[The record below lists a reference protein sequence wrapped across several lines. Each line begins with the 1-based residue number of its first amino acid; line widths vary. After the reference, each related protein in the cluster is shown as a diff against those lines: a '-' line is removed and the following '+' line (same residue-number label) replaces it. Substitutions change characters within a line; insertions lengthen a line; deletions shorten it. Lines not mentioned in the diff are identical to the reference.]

1 MSDRQMQ
8 ILLIDDDPIFRLG
21 LRVFVEQFGDLQVVA
36 EADRLT
42 TALQILQN
50 GQPAVDLIVLNLD
63 LGQSDSNRTSG
74 LEICQQLKT
83 QYPNLP
89 ILLLSTLTDADSL
102 AAARQAGVEGYCPKA
117 TAVSELVNIIR
128 QVAAGERYWQETPTT
143 RTTSQ
148 ISSTP
153 RPLPPNST
161 FSLLRD
167 RLHQSSLRQ
176 IDAALAQVTAELQNT
191 PPSTLDR
198 AILAGRRRELLASR
212 WLVEWLL
219 APRVT
224 TPLMFESEQGR
235 NYAVGFTDNLTTK
248 TDNLTKPAPF
258 GDQGTPGA
266 EDLYASSMSGAELS
280 ASTWQSVL
288 FDNTFAK
295 IQYGVQNMTD
305 IPLEIDIFRSDR
317 KRELLC
323 LILRKLDDILG
334 ELRFSQVQS
343 EQLSQKRTA
352 ILQDLWRGTTT
363 DFFGKYYTLQ
373 IGYQELEVVNVLL
386 QDALIV
392 QGAIL
397 DKIPQVV
404 EWFDHLLFQTP
415 LTIDNALYSP
425 GSPEALARAEILMQN
440 LVIQIANAVVQP
452 LLNRFADVETIKQ
465 NFYDSKLISTREI
478 QRFRNNLSWRY
489 RLRTYIYEP
498 REIFES
504 RYVLLVLNGRGIKKI
519 SIYAPRSQE
528 LENLSGI
535 QQTVTLL
542 LETRD
547 AIAPRLRSVVAFV
560 GKGVVYVLTQV
571 IGRGIGL
578 VGRGVIQG
586 IGNSLQDNRF
596 GNGSNRQK

>member
-1 MSDRQMQ
+1 MQ

-167 RLHQSSLRQ
+167 RLHQSGVRQ

-191 PPSTLDR
+191 PPSSLDR
-198 AILAGRRRELLASR
+198 AVLAGRRRELLASR
-212 WLVEWLL
+212 WLVDWLL

-224 TPLMFESEQGR
+224 TPLPSSEGEQETR
-235 NYAVGFTDNLTTK
+235 ETRETREVGETRERY
-248 TDNLTKPAPF
+248 PV
-258 GDQGTPGA
+258 
-266 EDLYASSMSGAELS
+266 SHAELS

-288 FDNTFAK
+288 FDHTFAK

-305 IPLEIDIFRSDR
+305 ITLEIDIFRSDR

-343 EQLSQKRTA
+343 EQLPQKRTA

-373 IGYQELEVVNVLL
+373 VGYQELEVVNVLL

-440 LVIQIANAVVQP
+440 LVIQVANAVVQP

-465 NFYDSKLISTREI
+465 NFYDSRLISTREI
-478 QRFRNNLSWRY
+478 ERFRNNLSWRY
-489 RLRTYIYEP
+489 RLRTYVYEP

-504 RYVLLVLNGRGIKKI
+504 RYVLLVFNGRGIKKI

-596 GNGSNRQK
+596 GNGSDRQK

>member
-1 MSDRQMQ
+1 MTTDPDAISVSDRQMQ

-21 LRVFVEQFGDLQVVA
+21 LRVFVEQFDDLQVVA
-36 EADRLT
+36 EADRLN
-42 TALQILQN
+42 TALQILTS
-50 GQPAVDLIVLNLD
+50 GQPPVDLLVLNLD
-63 LGQSDSNRTSG
+63 LGQSDVDLPSG
-74 LEICQQLKT
+74 LEICQQIKT

-89 ILLLSTLTDADSL
+89 ILLLSSLRDANAL
-102 AAARQAGVEGYCPKA
+102 AAARQAGVEGYCPKG

-128 QVAAGERYWQETPTT
+128 QVGTGERYWQETPAT
-143 RTTSQ
+143 RATSQ
-148 ISSTP
+148 MPSTP
-153 RPLPPNST
+153 AALPSNSS

-167 RLHQSSLRQ
+167 RLHQSGLRQ

-191 PPSTLDR
+191 PPSTLDQ

-212 WLVEWLL
+212 WIVDWLL

-224 TPLMFESEQGR
+224 TPLPSSEGEQETRETRETRETGETGER
-235 NYAVGFTDNLTTK
+235 YPVSN
-248 TDNLTKPAPF
+248 
-258 GDQGTPGA
+258 
-266 EDLYASSMSGAELS
+266 SELS

-343 EQLSQKRTA
+343 EQLPQKRTA

-373 IGYQELEVVNVLL
+373 VGYQELEVVNVLL

-392 QGAIL
+392 QSAIL

-440 LVIQIANAVVQP
+440 LVIQVANAVVQP

-465 NFYDSKLISTREI
+465 NFYDSRLISTREI
-478 QRFRNNLSWRY
+478 ERFRNNLSWRY

-498 REIFES
+498 AEIFES
-504 RYVLLVLNGRGIKKI
+504 RYVLLVLNGRGIKKV
-519 SIYAPRSQE
+519 SIYAPRNQE
-528 LENLSGI
+528 LEKLSSV

>member
-1 MSDRQMQ
+1 MQ

-21 LRVFVEQFGDLQVVA
+21 LRVFVEQFGDLQDVA
-36 EADRLT
+36 EEDRLT

-89 ILLLSTLTDADSL
+89 ILLLSTLRDADSL

-167 RLHQSSLRQ
+167 RLHQSGVRQ
-176 IDAALAQVTAELQNT
+176 IDAALAQVTAELQNP
-191 PPSTLDR
+191 PPSSLDR
-198 AILAGRRRELLASR
+198 AVLAGRRRELLASR
-212 WLVEWLL
+212 WLVDWLL

-224 TPLMFESEQGR
+224 TPLPSSEGEQETR
-235 NYAVGFTDNLTTK
+235 ETRETREVGETRERY
-248 TDNLTKPAPF
+248 PV
-258 GDQGTPGA
+258 
-266 EDLYASSMSGAELS
+266 SHAELS

-288 FDNTFAK
+288 FDHTFAK

-305 IPLEIDIFRSDR
+305 ITLEIDIFRSDR

-343 EQLSQKRTA
+343 EQLPQKRTA

-373 IGYQELEVVNVLL
+373 VGYQELEVVNVLL

-440 LVIQIANAVVQP
+440 LVIQVANAVVQP

-465 NFYDSKLISTREI
+465 NFYDSRLISTREI
-478 QRFRNNLSWRY
+478 ERFRNNLSWRY
-489 RLRTYIYEP
+489 RLRTYVYEP

-504 RYVLLVLNGRGIKKI
+504 RYVLLVFNGRGIKKI

>member
-1 MSDRQMQ
+1 MQ
-8 ILLIDDDPIFRLG
+8 LLLIDDDPIFRLG

-36 EADRLT
+36 EAERQS
-42 TALQILQN
+42 TALQILQS
-50 GQPAVDLIVLNLD
+50 GQPPVDLIVLNLD
-63 LGQSDSNRTSG
+63 LGRLDSNRGSG
-74 LEICQQLKT
+74 LELCQQLKT

-89 ILLLSTLTDADSL
+89 ILLLSTFPDADSL
-102 AAARQAGVEGYCPKA
+102 AAARQAGVEGYCPKG

-128 QVAAGERYWQETPTT
+128 QVAAGQSCWQEVRIVRQTT
-143 RTTSQ
+143 E
-148 ISSTP
+148 ISSP
-153 RPLPPNST
+153 PLPPASP
-161 FSLLRD
+161 FSLLWE

-176 IDAALAQVTAELQNT
+176 IDAALAQVTTELQNAA
-191 PPSTLDR
+191 PSTLDR
-198 AILAGRRRELLASR
+198 AILAGRRRELRASR

-224 TPLMFESEQGR
+224 TPVMFEGEQVSRGAGEQVSR
-235 NYAVGFTDNLTTK
+235 
-248 TDNLTKPAPF
+248 
-258 GDQGTPGA
+258 GA
-266 EDLYASSMSGAELS
+266 EDLYASPLSGMSGSELS
-280 ASTWQSVL
+280 ASTWQSIL
-288 FDNTFAK
+288 FDNSFAK
-295 IQYGVQNMTD
+295 IQYGVQNLTD
-305 IPLEIDIFRSDR
+305 ITLEIDIFRSDK

-323 LILRKLDDILG
+323 LILRKLSEILD

-352 ILQDLWRGTTT
+352 ILQDLWRGATT

-392 QGAIL
+392 QSAIL
-397 DKIPQVV
+397 DKIPLVV

-415 LTIDNALYSP
+415 LTIDNTLYSP

-440 LVIQIANAVVQP
+440 LVIQVANAVVQP

-465 NFYDSKLISTREI
+465 NFYDSRLISTREI
-478 QRFRNNLSWRY
+478 ERFRNNLSWRY
-489 RLRTYIYEP
+489 RLRTYVYEP
-498 REIFES
+498 AEIFES
-504 RYVLLVLNGRGIKKI
+504 RYVLFILNGRGIRKI

-528 LENLSGI
+528 LKKLSVV

-547 AIAPRLRSVVAFV
+547 AIAPRLRAVVAFV
-560 GKGVVYVLTQV
+560 GKGAVYLLTQV

-596 GNGSNRQK
+596 SNNSNRQK

>member
-1 MSDRQMQ
+1 MAAMTKRA
-8 ILLIDDDPIFRLG
+8 IPVIPI
-21 LRVFVEQFGDLQVVA
+21 VD
-36 EADRLT
+36 T
-42 TALQILQN
+42 
-50 GQPAVDLIVLNLD
+50 VDLVILNLD

-89 ILLLSTLTDADSL
+89 ILLLSTLRDADSL

-176 IDAALAQVTAELQNT
+176 IDAALAQVTAELQNA
-191 PPSTLDR
+191 PPSSLDR
-198 AILAGRRRELLASR
+198 AVLAGRRRELLASR
-212 WLVEWLL
+212 WLVDWLL

-224 TPLMFESEQGR
+224 TPLPSSEGEQETR
-235 NYAVGFTDNLTTK
+235 ETRETREVGETRERY
-248 TDNLTKPAPF
+248 PVSHA
-258 GDQGTPGA
+258 G
-266 EDLYASSMSGAELS
+266 LS

-288 FDNTFAK
+288 FDHTFAK

-305 IPLEIDIFRSDR
+305 ITLEIDIFRSDR

-343 EQLSQKRTA
+343 EQLPQKRTA

-373 IGYQELEVVNVLL
+373 VGYQELEVVNVLL

-440 LVIQIANAVVQP
+440 LVIQVANAVVQP

-465 NFYDSKLISTREI
+465 NFYDSRLISTREI
-478 QRFRNNLSWRY
+478 ERFRNNLSWKY
-489 RLRTYIYEP
+489 RLRTYVYEP
-498 REIFES
+498 AEIFES
-504 RYVLLVLNGRGIKKI
+504 RYVLLVFNGRGIKKI

-586 IGNSLQDNRF
+586 IGNSLQDNGVKKSSDR
-596 GNGSNRQK
+596 SK

>member
-1 MSDRQMQ
+1 MTTDPDAISVSDRQMQ

-42 TALQILQN
+42 TVWQILTS
-50 GQPAVDLIVLNLD
+50 GQPPVDLVVLNLD
-63 LGQSDSNRTSG
+63 LGRSDSNLASG

-89 ILLLSTLTDADSL
+89 ILLLSTLRDKDSL
-102 AAARQAGVEGYCPKA
+102 AAARQAGVEGYCPKG

-143 RTTSQ
+143 RQTSQ
-148 ISSTP
+148 IASPP
-153 RPLPPNST
+153 RLLPPNST
-161 FSLLRD
+161 LSLLRQ
-167 RLHQSSLRQ
+167 RLHQSGLRQ
-176 IDAALAQVTAELQNT
+176 IDAALAQVTAELQNVAR
-191 PPSTLDR
+191 STLDQ

-224 TPLMFESEQGR
+224 TPLMLEGEQRSTGVSP
-235 NYAVGFTDNLTTK
+235 VG
-248 TDNLTKPAPF
+248 AEE
-258 GDQGTPGA
+258 QGTPAA
-266 EDLYASSMSGAELS
+266 EELYASAMSGAELS

-295 IQYGVQNMTD
+295 IQYGVQNLTD
-305 IPLEIDIFRSDR
+305 IPLEIEIFRSD
-317 KRELLC
+317 KKQELLC
-323 LILRKLDDILG
+323 LILRKLSEILG

-352 ILQDLWRGTTT
+352 ILQDLWRSATT

-392 QGAIL
+392 QTAIL
-397 DKIPQVV
+397 DKIPLVA
-404 EWFDHLLFQTP
+404 EWFDYLLFQTP

-425 GSPEALARAEILMQN
+425 GSPEALARGEILMHN
-440 LVIQIANAVVQP
+440 LVIQVANAVVQP

-465 NFYDSKLISTREI
+465 NFYDSRLISTREI
-478 QRFRNNLSWRY
+478 ERFRNNLSWRY
-489 RLRTYIYEP
+489 RLRKYVYEP
-498 REIFES
+498 AEIFES
-504 RYVLLVLNGRGIKKI
+504 RYVLFIFAGRGIRKI

-528 LENLSGI
+528 LENLSGV

-547 AIAPRLRSVVAFV
+547 AISPRIRSVVAFV

-596 GNGSNRQK
+596 KNNSDRQK

>member
-1 MSDRQMQ
+1 MTTDPHSTSLSERQMQ

-21 LRVFVEQFGDLQVVA
+21 MRVFVEQFGDLQVVA

-42 TALQILQN
+42 TAGQILTS
-50 GQPAVDLIVLNLD
+50 GQPPVDLVVLNLD
-63 LGQSDSNRTSG
+63 LGRSDSNPASG

-89 ILLLSTLTDADSL
+89 ILLLSTLRDPDSL
-102 AAARQAGVEGYCPKA
+102 AAARQAGVEGYCAKG

-143 RTTSQ
+143 RPTSQ
-148 ISSTP
+148 IPSPP
-153 RPLPPNST
+153 RLLPPNST
-161 FSLLRD
+161 FSLLRQ
-167 RLHQSSLRQ
+167 RLHQSGLRQ
-176 IDAALAQVTAELQNT
+176 IDAALAQVTAELQNVAR
-191 PPSTLDR
+191 STLDQ

-224 TPLMFESEQGR
+224 TPVMLEGEQRSTGVSP
-235 NYAVGFTDNLTTK
+235 VGDLEQRSTGVS
-248 TDNLTKPAPF
+248 PV
-258 GDQGTPGA
+258 GA
-266 EDLYASSMSGAELS
+266 EELYASAMSGSELS

-295 IQYGVQNMTD
+295 IQYGVQNLTD
-305 IPLEIDIFRSDR
+305 IPLEIDIFRSD
-317 KRELLC
+317 KKQELLC
-323 LILRKLDDILG
+323 LILRKIDEILG

-352 ILQDLWRGTTT
+352 ILQDLWLGTTT

-392 QGAIL
+392 QTAIL
-397 DKIPQVV
+397 DKIPLVA
-404 EWFDHLLFQTP
+404 EWFEYLLFQTP

-425 GSPEALARAEILMQN
+425 GSPEALARAEILMHN
-440 LVIQIANAVVQP
+440 LVIQVANAVVQP

-465 NFYDSKLISTREI
+465 NFYDSRLISTREI
-478 QRFRNNLSWRY
+478 QRFRNNLSWKY
-489 RLRTYIYEP
+489 RLRKYVYEP
-498 REIFES
+498 AEIFES
-504 RYVLLVLNGRGIKKI
+504 RYVLLIFTGRGIRKI

-528 LENLSGI
+528 LENLSGV

-547 AIAPRLRSVVAFV
+547 AISPRIRSVVAFV

>member
-1 MSDRQMQ
+1 MQ

-89 ILLLSTLTDADSL
+89 ILLLSTLRDADSL

-167 RLHQSSLRQ
+167 RLHQSGVRQ

-191 PPSTLDR
+191 PPSSLDR
-198 AILAGRRRELLASR
+198 AVLAGRRRELLASR
-212 WLVEWLL
+212 WLVDWLL

-224 TPLMFESEQGR
+224 TPLPSSEGEQETR
-235 NYAVGFTDNLTTK
+235 ETRETREVGETRERY
-248 TDNLTKPAPF
+248 PV
-258 GDQGTPGA
+258 
-266 EDLYASSMSGAELS
+266 SHAELS

-288 FDNTFAK
+288 FDHTFAK

-305 IPLEIDIFRSDR
+305 ITLEIDIFRSDR

-343 EQLSQKRTA
+343 EQLPQKRTA

-373 IGYQELEVVNVLL
+373 VGYQELEVVNVLL

-440 LVIQIANAVVQP
+440 LVIQVANAVVQP

-465 NFYDSKLISTREI
+465 NFYDSRLISTREI
-478 QRFRNNLSWRY
+478 ERFRNNLSWRY
-489 RLRTYIYEP
+489 RLRTYVYEP

-504 RYVLLVLNGRGIKKI
+504 RYVLLVFNGRGIKKI

-596 GNGSNRQK
+596 GNGSDRQK

>member
-1 MSDRQMQ
+1 MQ

-36 EADRLT
+36 EADRQS
-42 TALQILQN
+42 TALQILTS
-50 GQPAVDLIVLNLD
+50 GQPPVDLVVLNLD
-63 LGQSDSNRTSG
+63 LGRSDSNLASG
-74 LEICQQLKT
+74 PEICQQLKT

-89 ILLLSTLTDADSL
+89 ILLLSTLRDKESL
-102 AAARQAGVEGYCPKA
+102 AAARQAGVEGYCPKG

-128 QVAAGERYWQETPTT
+128 QVAAGESYWQEAPMV
-143 RTTSQ
+143 RQTSQ
-148 ISSTP
+148 IASPP
-153 RPLPPNST
+153 RPLPPASS

-176 IDAALAQVTAELQNT
+176 IDAALAQVIAELKNAT
-191 PPSTLDR
+191 PSTLDR

-212 WLVEWLL
+212 WLVDWLL

-224 TPLMFESEQGR
+224 TPVMLEGQQVS
-235 NYAVGFTDNLTTK
+235 K
-248 TDNLTKPAPF
+248 
-258 GDQGTPGA
+258 GA
-266 EDLYASSMSGAELS
+266 EEQVSRGLRELNASSLSDAELS
-280 ASTWQSVL
+280 VSTWQSVL
-288 FDNTFAK
+288 FDNSFAK
-295 IQYGVQNMTD
+295 IQYGVQNLTD
-305 IPLEIDIFRSDR
+305 VPLEIDIFRADK

-323 LILRKLDDILG
+323 LILRKLSEILD

-343 EQLSQKRTA
+343 EQLSQKQTA

-397 DKIPQVV
+397 DKIPLVV

-425 GSPEALARAEILMQN
+425 GSPEALARGEILMQN
-440 LVIQIANAVVQP
+440 LVIQVANAVVQP

-465 NFYDSKLISTREI
+465 NFYDSRLISTREI
-478 QRFRNNLSWRY
+478 ERFRNNLSWRY
-489 RLRTYIYEP
+489 RLRTYVYEP
-498 REIFES
+498 AEIFES
-504 RYVLLVLNGRGIKKI
+504 RYVLFIFDGRGIRKI

-528 LENLSGI
+528 IEKLSGV